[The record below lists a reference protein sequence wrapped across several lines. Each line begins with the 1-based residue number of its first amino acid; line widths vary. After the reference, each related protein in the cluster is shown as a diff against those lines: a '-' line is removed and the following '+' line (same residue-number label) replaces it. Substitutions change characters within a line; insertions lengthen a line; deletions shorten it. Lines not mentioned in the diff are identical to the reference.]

1 MLFYYKTN
9 LHIPPVG
16 KKPTTKFILNPLLQI
31 EYTELTRE
39 HFPKWKN
46 HVHMHLLIG
55 PGVPCPFSP
64 RNFYTQ
70 ISLSLP

>member
-1 MLFYYKTN
+1 MPFSYKTN

-39 HFPKWKN
+39 H
-46 HVHMHLLIG
+46 
-55 PGVPCPFSP
+55 
-64 RNFYTQ
+64 
-70 ISLSLP
+70 